1 MFIFFLDKYNR
12 FNKYKLEINFYSND
26 KTIFL
31 YENYRYS
38 IIENLRK
45 RLGNEYVYKRFVIK
59 APKFT
64 SIEFRRNE
72 IKNIEKTDFHKSKT
86 YLKFTIQ
93 SNSKQKT
100 IEITKEIQK
109 ILPEL
114 LLLAYNHRFLNHMS
128 FIYER
133 TIYLCEM
140 KNKDYDNLNLNDLCE
155 DLKTKIEKFNRT
167 ANVIVLSLFN
177 NKDNIDIYKK
187 YPNLTSE
194 LKSQFK
200 VISAIINDNDL
211 FKNVDNSIE
220 EMNEILE
227 NLDNYN
233 FDIPKDLFFEI
244 SKEVSDLFVESYLGK
259 VIVYVNLILMI
270 IVFSIAYLK
279 IFFNKNEDFN

>member
-1 MFIFFLDKYNR
+1 MFIFFFDKYNP
-12 FNKYKLEINFYSND
+12 FSKYRLVINFYSNE

-64 SIEFRRNE
+64 TIKFERNQ

-86 YLKFTIQ
+86 YLRFTIE

-114 LLLAYNHRFLNHMS
+114 FFLVHNHRFLNHIG
-128 FIYER
+128 FLNDR
-133 TIYLCEM
+133 TIYLCKM
-140 KNKDYDNLNLNDLCE
+140 KNKDNDNLNLKDLCA
-155 DLKTKIEKFNRT
+155 DIQTKVAKFNKT
-167 ANVIVLSLFN
+167 ANVIVLSLLN

-194 LKSQFK
+194 LKKQFK
-200 VISAIINDNDL
+200 VISTIINGNDL
-211 FKNVDNSIE
+211 FNNQDNSLE
-220 EMNEILE
+220 EISEMLE
-227 NLDNYN
+227 NLNTYN
-233 FDIPKDLFFEI
+233 FEIPKDIFFEI
-244 SKEVSDLFVESYLGK
+244 SKEVSDLFIESYFGK

-279 IFFNKNEDFN
+279 IFFYKNEDFN